1 MMKKS
6 LFALIALL
14 TVSCTA
20 SFEKNVYGEGNVTS
34 VTVEV
39 FADTIASPS
48 VQLVDVRT
56 PQEFNE
62 GNIQGS
68 INIDVMT
75 GHFGEDAIK
84 LLDKE
89 RPVAVYCR
97 SGNRSKNAAKML
109 SMMGYDV
116 IELDKGYKAW
126 SEAH

>member
-6 LFALIALL
+6 LFALFALL

-48 VQLVDVRT
+48 VQLVDART